1 MAEQSEQTIARGLR
15 EGKPDAWQSLYDAYA
30 ERVWRS
36 VACQMGTRA
45 ADVADVV
52 QETFLAAARSAASYD
67 TARGSLWVWLSGIA
81 RNQVAL
87 CYRKQARHN
96 RVKEAEDWLATGNGH
111 LLRWLDGRD
120 ESPNGLLASAELAT
134 LVRATLAGLPEDY
147 GALLAARYLD
157 DIPVE
162 QLAQGEQSTAVAVRS
177 KLARARRAFREAFQR
192 AAQIESRE
200 PLG

>member
-1 MAEQSEQTIARGLR
+1 MAEQPEHAIARGLR
-15 EGKPDAWQSLYDAYA
+15 EGDPAAWQSLYDAYA

-36 VACQMGTRA
+36 VACQMGTA
-45 ADVADVV
+45 ATDVADVV

-67 TARGSLWVWLSGIA
+67 AARGSLWVWLSGIA

-87 CYRKQARHN
+87 CYRKRARHN
-96 RVKEAEDWLATGNGH
+96 RLQEAEDWLATGNGH

-134 LVRATLAGLPEDY
+134 LVRTTLVGLPEDY

-157 DIPVE
+157 EIPIE
-162 QLAQGEQSTAVAVRS
+162 QLAASDKSTTTAVRS
-177 KLARARRAFREAFQR
+177 KLARARRAFRAAFV
-192 AAQIESRE
+192 RE
-200 PLG
+200 EHRSP